1 MISSSL
7 AQRLKRLEARAMP
20 AVGQSMVIEVRFVC
34 PVKGVTG
41 SLLIEIGPRT
51 RIQESPGQ
59 TRRRDRKPIIVLN
72 QSLIRA
78 LFSK

>member
-1 MISSSL
+1 MISSSR

-41 SLLIEIGPRT
+41 SKSVHALESRSHPAKPGAEIENR
-51 RIQESPGQ
+51 
-59 TRRRDRKPIIVLN
+59 
-72 QSLIRA
+72 
-78 LFSK
+78 